1 MKSNLRIF
9 TSFVS
14 PLTIEA
20 IVKANFLPI
29 FVLRNIANSTLI
41 GQYSGTAIHFKEL
54 SPSAELFRSHRDNLI
69 DFDEYSKRF
78 IIEMSEINF
87 QSVVKRFEQLAS
99 ICNAKAI
106 VMMSYGSKY
115 SNSHRKVLSDILNN
129 SGLLTYE
136 VKELIL

>member
-1 MKSNLRIF
+1 MKSDLKIF

-54 SPSAELFRSHRDNLI
+54 SPSAELFRSYRDSLI
-69 DFDEYSKRF
+69 NFDEYSKRF
-78 IIEMSEINF
+78 IIELSEINF
-87 QSVVKRFEQLAS
+87 QSVIRRLEQLAS
-99 ICNAKAI
+99 ISNARAI
-106 VMMSYGSKY
+106 VLMSYGSNY
-115 SNSHRKVLSDILNN
+115 SDSHRKVLADIFNN
-129 SGLLTYE
+129 SDLLTYE